1 MGLMSL
7 RAAVAEVGK
16 HLFGDDWIGDELSAG
31 ALNIRA
37 RRDRDRDIASAIEE
51 RQIALLEEQEG
62 RMAMLERAFSSDPEP
77 LPVLSKD
84 DLADVEKALAKKW
97 EGEEEARKRARE
109 RLERATAWLRRRLYG
124 TLPDYGDAV
133 PSYIPL
139 RSGKLWPLDV
149 GYWNS
154 HSVQE
159 VLFTEVKYHPA
170 DYGQK
175 FLRAADPLKGSVLI
189 WQEGLREAITRD
201 RAINQT
207 DSGIDATASVVE
219 GAADGS
225 SSHSADNQRDRDSAG
240 IIADDHLSRREQQK
254 AKTEAKYERWYQTA
268 REIKSGRKDDEPLST
283 KEIAKMVAKKEKA
296 VTNTEVNTETIKRRL
311 NDNYKRWAD

>member
-1 MGLMSL
+1 MGCVSL
-7 RAAVAEVGK
+7 SAAVAEVGK
-16 HLFGDDWIGDELSAG
+16 HLFGDDWTGDELSAG
-31 ALNIRA
+31 TLNLRA
-37 RRDRDRDIASAIEE
+37 RRDREIGTAIKE
-51 RQIALLEEQEG
+51 RQIALLEEQGG
-62 RMAMLERAFSSDPEP
+62 RLAVLERAFSLDPEP

-109 RLERATAWLRRRLYG
+109 RLVRAMAWLRRRLYG

-225 SSHSADNQRDRDSAG
+225 SSHSADNQRDRDSAD
-240 IIADDHLSRREQQK
+240 IIIDNADDHLSGREQQK
-254 AKTEAKYERWYQTA
+254 RRTQEKYKRLYETA
-268 REIKSGRKDDEPLST
+268 LDIK
-283 KEIAKMVAKKEKA
+283 ANKEKRLKPGELA
-296 VTNTEVNTETIKRRL
+296 RMIERREKKAGNDKANAETIRRWL
-311 NDNYKRWAD
+311 NQYFPDWAD

>member
-1 MGLMSL
+1 MGCMSL
-7 RAAVAEVGK
+7 SAAVAEVGK

-31 ALNIRA
+31 ALNILA
-37 RRDRDRDIASAIEE
+37 RRDRDRDIASAIKK
-51 RQIALLEEQEG
+51 RQFALLEEQEG
-62 RMAMLERAFSSDPEP
+62 RMAMLERLFSDDPEP

-84 DLADVEKALAKKW
+84 DLADVEKTQAKKW

-109 RLERATAWLRRRLYG
+109 RLESATVWLRRRLYG
-124 TLPDYGDAV
+124 TLPDYGDAL
-133 PSYIPL
+133 PSYIPS
-139 RSGKLWPLDV
+139 RYGKLWPLSV
-149 GYWNS
+149 GYWSS

-175 FLRAADPLKGSVLI
+175 FPRAADPLKGSVLI
-189 WQEGLREAITRD
+189 LQEALREAITRD
-201 RAINQT
+201 CTINQT

-240 IIADDHLSRREQQK
+240 NIADDHPSRREQQK
-254 AKTEAKYERWYQTA
+254 HRTQERYNRWYEVSK
-268 REIKSGRKDDEPLST
+268 EIKADKKKRLKPSELASMIARREKEAGNDEANP
-283 KEIAKMVAKKEKA
+283 A
-296 VTNTEVNTETIKRRL
+296 TIKRRL
-311 NDNYKRWAD
+311 DKDHPGWAD